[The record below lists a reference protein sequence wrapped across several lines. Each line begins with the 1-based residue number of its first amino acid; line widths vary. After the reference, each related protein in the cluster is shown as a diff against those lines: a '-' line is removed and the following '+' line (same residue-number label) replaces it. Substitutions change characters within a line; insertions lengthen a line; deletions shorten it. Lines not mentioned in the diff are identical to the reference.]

1 MSKKS
6 LALLRAKKEFEAFIL
21 SPESFP
27 ASFSYGGKTYN
38 GFGDLELIEKD
49 VTDTDT
55 GVDFTMKFA
64 LDKNIAI
71 SVKGKYCSEFGEY
84 EYTIYFENVGDSASD
99 VISDLYCLDKAFNG
113 ENGALRGILG
123 DHENFYKGYEKDLS
137 AEEVYFKSENGRAT
151 HIVFPYFDL
160 VHGDGGSLIA
170 LGWAGTW
177 DAKFLSDGKSVSLR
191 ARSCLNLSTV
201 LLPGEIIRSALVV
214 IIPYLGRDQFNATNL
229 WREWFMKYNLP
240 KANLKG
246 EDLKPFTT
254 VFWANDTG
262 LPNSD
267 GSISERSFTWRPTFK
282 KMLEKNIHPDFRWF
296 DAGWYFDPSGNT
308 VESDW
313 WGTIGTWD
321 LDTVKWPDGSF
332 RESVDACHEVGIKTF
347 VWFEP
352 ERVTHVEDLAKN
364 YGYNPEWG
372 ITTGNVT
379 TNNIGDDECL
389 EWTFGRISKMLGENN
404 VDLFRED
411 NNSNP
416 AGSWALIDERENQKH
431 ALPRNGIGENKAICG
446 HYKLWDKILTFCGE
460 NGKCTFLDSCASGG
474 GRNDI
479 ESMRRGIPFMRSD
492 FDRTSSAMRLSQ
504 TSSFCKWVPFHGS
517 STKETVHQLEAEAG
531 RGTSPY
537 VWRASFLPVM
547 NYGLQFVQNPDI
559 DYELFHK
566 NLNEWHDIKHLLTKD
581 LYVLTPWHHHEDKSA
596 WTVLAYDDSEIGE
609 SILLGFR
616 MEDSADDSF
625 VAKLPFANEGSK
637 YVLTN
642 VDTLEEIELDA
653 DALRSGITL
662 KLNEPKSSVLIKI
675 KRK

>member
-1 MSKKS
+1 MSKKN
-6 LALLRAKKEFEAFIL
+6 LALLRAKNEFEAYIL
-21 SPESFP
+21 KNESFP
-27 ASFSYGGKTYN
+27 VSFSYGGKAYK
-38 GFGDLELIEKD
+38 GFGDLPLVEKTVTKTDAGTDFVMRFSLDANVEARIE
-49 VTDTDT
+49 
-55 GVDFTMKFA
+55 
-64 LDKNIAI
+64 
-71 SVKGKYCSEFGEY
+71 GKYCDEFGEY
-84 EYTIYFENVGDSASD
+84 EYTLYFENIGDKVSD
-99 VISDLYCLDKAFNG
+99 VISDVYCLDTVFDG

-137 AEEVYFKSENGRAT
+137 AEDVYFKSENGRAT

-160 VHGDGGSLIA
+160 VHGNGGSLIA

-177 DAKFLSDGKSVSLR
+177 DASFVSNGNSVSVK
-191 ARSCLNLSTV
+191 AKTCINLSTV
-201 LLPGEIIRSALVV
+201 LLPGESVRSGLVV
-214 IIPYLGRDQFNATNL
+214 VIPYSGRDEFNATNL

-246 EDLKPFTT
+246 ETLKPFTT
-254 VFWANDTG
+254 ICWSGDTG

-267 GSISERSFTWRPTFK
+267 GSISERSFTWRPTFE
-282 KMLEKNIHPDFRWF
+282 KMLEKNVHPDFRWF
-296 DAGWYFDPSGNT
+296 DAGWYFDPACKT

-321 LDTVKWPDGSF
+321 LDTEKWPDGSF
-332 RESVDACHEVGIKTF
+332 RKSVDACHEVGIKTL

-372 ITTGNVT
+372 ITIGNVT

-389 EWTFGRISKMLGENN
+389 EWTFGRISKMLKEND

-416 AGSWALIDERENQKH
+416 AGSWAIIDERENEKH
-431 ALPRNGIGENKAICG
+431 SLPRNGIGENKAICG
-446 HYKLWDKILTFCGE
+446 HYKLWDKILAFCGE
-460 NGKCTFLDSCASGG
+460 NGKCTYLDSCASGG
-474 GRNDI
+474 GRNDL

-492 FDRTSSAMRLSQ
+492 FDRTTSSMRLSQ

-517 STKETVHQLEAEAG
+517 STKETVYQLEAEAG
-531 RGTSPY
+531 KGASPY
-537 VWRASFLPVM
+537 VSRASFLPVM

-566 NLNEWHDIKHLLTKD
+566 NLNEWQSIKHLLTKD
-581 LYVLTPWHHHEDKSA
+581 LYVLTPWHHHEDRSA
-596 WTVLAYDDSEIGE
+596 WTAVAYDDPDIGE

-616 MEDSADDSF
+616 MEDCAEDTF
-625 VAKLPFANEGSK
+625 IARLPFAEAGTT
-637 YVLTN
+637 YTLTN
-642 VDTLEEIELDA
+642 VDTDENSELDGGV
-653 DALRSGITL
+653 LNSGITL
-662 KLNEPKSSVLIKI
+662 KLDEPKSSVFIKI